1 MTAKALN
8 YCSASDLCH
17 GWISGREVIW
27 GFDRLGQL
35 ADTVGEL
42 GGRARLT
49 VREGIAGGWELLTDE
64 EVRGLLNGHNE
75 AANRAVAAAEVSF
88 ELPDG
93 RLFEWVWCEA

>member
-1 MTAKALN
+1 MVAGQ
-8 YCSASDLCH
+8 S
-17 GWISGREVIW
+17 VIY
-27 GFDRLGQL
+27 GYDSLGQI

-49 VREGIAGGWELLTDE
+49 VRDGIAGGWELLTDE
-64 EVRGLLNGHNE
+64 ELRGLLNGRNE
-75 AANRAVAAAEVSF
+75 AVNHAVANCEVSF

>member
-1 MTAKALN
+1 MTTKE
-8 YCSASDLCH
+8 YCSACDFCH

-64 EVRGLLNGHNE
+64 EVRGLLNGHVE
-75 AANRAVAAAEVSF
+75 AVDHAVAAAAVSF

-93 RLFEWVWCEA
+93 RLYEWVWCEA

>member
-1 MTAKALN
+1 MTTKE
-8 YCSASDLCH
+8 YCSACDFCH

-64 EVRGLLNGHNE
+64 EVRGGVAERPLE
-75 AANRAVAAAEVSF
+75 AVSF

-93 RLFEWVWCEA
+93 RLYEWVWCEA